1 MEVTEAT
8 VTLPFHQELF
18 SRVSKQSKTSLKFQ
32 ARKGTRNFSDWW
44 SVWCFWTLTWNPT
57 QGANA
62 LDQSENRSLRS
73 LPSDWL
79 LRAVWSTF
87 WSELWFRQSSCPW
100 SPARRRRRRRWR
112 RAGWR
117 WRPWR
122 PRAPSAAASVG
133 SRARRGSW
141 LSSSPPPWSRWLSV
155 GLARRWV
162 RSWWLLIVTLVRSK
176 VIMKLLCI
184 VGERSIDLNIALV
197 FVSSRWYWCHFIP
210 DWAKSSVTK
219 NQGMEPGPKVIIVKL
234 LMVFVMTMTVMAME
248 RMLILHS
255 VIQKMLI
262 TTRTMFNVWWSKKH
276 LWRSQQ
282 QKWWRRRQP
291 RRTWPGL
298 LSVK

>member
-1 MEVTEAT
+1 MLHWIFWHTN
-8 VTLPFHQELF
+8 TLHSSGHNKGLWMFFCHWWPELPWNAN
-18 SRVSKQSKTSLKFQ
+18 SFQ
-32 ARKGTRNFSDWW
+32 QK
-44 SVWCFWTLTWNPT
+44 
-57 QGANA
+57 
-62 LDQSENRSLRS
+62 EK
-73 LPSDWL
+73 
-79 LRAVWSTF
+79 
-87 WSELWFRQSSCPW
+87 
-100 SPARRRRRRRWR
+100 
-112 RAGWR
+112 
-117 WRPWR
+117 
-122 PRAPSAAASVG
+122 
-133 SRARRGSW
+133 SW
-141 LSSSPPPWSRWLSV
+141 GPQNGPPPFTKNGTLEGAIKERCLP
-155 GLARRWV
+155 RRWV

>member
-1 MEVTEAT
+1 MFFCHWWPE
-8 VTLPFHQELF
+8 LPWNANSFHVQKE
-18 SRVSKQSKTSLKFQ
+18 K
-32 ARKGTRNFSDWW
+32 
-44 SVWCFWTLTWNPT
+44 
-57 QGANA
+57 
-62 LDQSENRSLRS
+62 
-73 LPSDWL
+73 
-79 LRAVWSTF
+79 
-87 WSELWFRQSSCPW
+87 
-100 SPARRRRRRRWR
+100 
-112 RAGWR
+112 
-117 WRPWR
+117 
-122 PRAPSAAASVG
+122 
-133 SRARRGSW
+133 SW
-141 LSSSPPPWSRWLSV
+141 GPQNGPPPFTKNGTLEGAIKERCLP
-155 GLARRWV
+155 RRWV

-197 FVSSRWYWCHFIP
+197 FVSSQWYWCHFIP

-262 TTRTMFNVWWSKKH
+262 TPRTMFNVWWSEKH

-282 QKWWRRRQP
+282 QKWWLQRQP

>member
-1 MEVTEAT
+1 MFFCHWWPE
-8 VTLPFHQELF
+8 LPWNANSFHVQKE
-18 SRVSKQSKTSLKFQ
+18 K
-32 ARKGTRNFSDWW
+32 
-44 SVWCFWTLTWNPT
+44 
-57 QGANA
+57 
-62 LDQSENRSLRS
+62 
-73 LPSDWL
+73 
-79 LRAVWSTF
+79 
-87 WSELWFRQSSCPW
+87 
-100 SPARRRRRRRWR
+100 
-112 RAGWR
+112 
-117 WRPWR
+117 
-122 PRAPSAAASVG
+122 
-133 SRARRGSW
+133 SW
-141 LSSSPPPWSRWLSV
+141 GPQNGPPPFTKNGTLEGAIKERCLP
-155 GLARRWV
+155 RRWV
-162 RSWWLLIVTLVRSK
+162 RSWSLLIVTLVRSK

-197 FVSSRWYWCHFIP
+197 FVSSQWYWCHFIP

-262 TTRTMFNVWWSKKH
+262 TTRTMFNVWWSEKH

-282 QKWWRRRQP
+282 QKWWLQRQP

>member
-1 MEVTEAT
+1 MGVTEAT
-8 VTLPFHQELF
+8 VTLPFHQELL

-62 LDQSENRSLRS
+62 FDQSENRSLRS

-122 PRAPSAAASVG
+122 PRAPSAASSVG
-133 SRARRGSW
+133 SRARRGNW
-141 LSSSPPPWSRWLSV
+141 LSSSPPPRSRWLSV

-162 RSWWLLIVTLVRSK
+162 RIWWMS
-176 VIMKLLCI
+176 C
-184 VGERSIDLNIALV
+184 DC
-197 FVSSRWYWCHFIP
+197 W
-210 DWAKSSVTK
+210 
-219 NQGMEPGPKVIIVKL
+219 
-234 LMVFVMTMTVMAME
+234 
-248 RMLILHS
+248 
-255 VIQKMLI
+255 
-262 TTRTMFNVWWSKKH
+262 
-276 LWRSQQ
+276 
-282 QKWWRRRQP
+282 
-291 RRTWPGL
+291 
-298 LSVK
+298 